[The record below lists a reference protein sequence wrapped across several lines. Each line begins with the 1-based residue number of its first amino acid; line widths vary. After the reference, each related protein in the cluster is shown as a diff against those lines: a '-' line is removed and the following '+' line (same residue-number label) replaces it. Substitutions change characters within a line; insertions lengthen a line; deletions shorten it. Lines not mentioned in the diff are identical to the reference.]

1 MKPQRLG
8 SPIAPRPICNGEEC
22 ECPVG
27 SSAVERRHRRLDRAG
42 DCGAPRQPA
51 PRRLGSA
58 RHQDRT
64 PGNGRFLPRLRLCNE
79 RALKPV
85 SGLIFYGCCSGPY
98 FSSRCGSLRL
108 STRISKGACANTQ
121 TIPREELER
130 RVLSGLED
138 RMMAPETAAETMRAY
153 AEETNRLNR
162 EHRSNGDTR
171 RAELA
176 KVEKQ
181 IWGIIEAIKAGMF
194 HGA

>member
-1 MKPQRLG
+1 
-8 SPIAPRPICNGEEC
+8 
-22 ECPVG
+22 
-27 SSAVERRHRRLDRAG
+27 
-42 DCGAPRQPA
+42 
-51 PRRLGSA
+51 
-58 RHQDRT
+58 
-64 PGNGRFLPRLRLCNE
+64 
-79 RALKPV
+79 V

-130 RVLSGLED
+130 RVLSGLKD

-153 AEETNRLNR
+153 AEETNRLNC

-171 RAELA
+171 GAELA
-176 KVEKQ
+176 KVEKH